1 MADVPANHVGLPKA
15 IPIVV
20 RSYIYI
26 YIYIII
32 YIYIYIIIY
41 IYMCVYYIYPNDIPI
56 VQKVVVD
63 VPQKKKKTLMITMNH
78 DLALLKCL
86 SHSLL
91 TTIFA

>member
-1 MADVPANHVGLPKA
+1 MCVC
-15 IPIVV
+15 
-20 RSYIYI
+20 
-26 YIYIII
+26 III
-32 YIYIYIIIY
+32 YICVLYIYVCIL
-41 IYMCVYYIYPNDIPI
+41 YIYPNDIPI